1 MEIEVAFNLDDVIWY
16 MDNNRIKN
24 STITGFEVT
33 VNEDKTV
40 SIIYRFNDYDTIN
53 STQTFNS
60 KERLIKYL
68 RNEATK

>member
-16 MDNNRIKN
+16 MNNNQIKN

-40 SIIYRFNDYDTIN
+40 SIIYLDDYGTIN